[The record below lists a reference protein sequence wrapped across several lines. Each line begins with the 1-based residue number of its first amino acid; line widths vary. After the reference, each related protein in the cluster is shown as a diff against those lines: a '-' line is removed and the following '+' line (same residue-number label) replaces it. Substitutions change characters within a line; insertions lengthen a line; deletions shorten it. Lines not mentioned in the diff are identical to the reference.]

1 MEVKFCDTSAYP
13 VRDQVFSLVNER
25 FNEGIQYRAQLE
37 NDTAHWQAN
46 KPRMESEDKPVESL
60 FGSRPGAN
68 VIVATSGPSLDGQLE
83 WLRGHRDTS
92 ILVTVN
98 SSLRTLMRAGIVP
111 DYVVVIDSNEII
123 AKDLDT
129 LEVEPLKS
137 STLVYEPVVTP
148 KLVQA
153 WPGPRCYSVNKV
165 LWASGSV
172 LHPAVDLAVKLG
184 AKSVTLLGADFC
196 YVSNRYYTTGAA
208 NKVPIMPDVAA
219 SMPTFDGN
227 GNETSTQPS
236 LARYHRHLERYIAEH
251 PEVQWFKRGRK
262 GVEIR
267 GAQWLD

>member
-1 MEVKFCDTSAYP
+1 
-13 VRDQVFSLVNER
+13 
-25 FNEGIQYRAQLE
+25 
-37 NDTAHWQAN
+37 
-46 KPRMESEDKPVESL
+46 
-60 FGSRPGAN
+60 
-68 VIVATSGPSLDGQLE
+68 
-83 WLRGHRDTS
+83 
-92 ILVTVN
+92 
-98 SSLRTLMRAGIVP
+98 
-111 DYVVVIDSNEII
+111 
-123 AKDLDT
+123 
-129 LEVEPLKS
+129 
-137 STLVYEPVVTP
+137 
-148 KLVQA
+148 
-153 WPGPRCYSVNKV
+153 V